1 LAEQAQAL
9 AEKQEKKEK
18 KKGGKSVS
26 MAASDPIPAGQKER
40 TFIMVKPD
48 GMQRGL
54 LGKIVAQFEKR
65 GFKMAAMKVC
75 QPGKA
80 HLEQHYADLA
90 KKPFFPALI
99 EYMTSG
105 PVCAMI
111 WEGDNVVL
119 TGRKMLGATKPIDSN
134 SGTIRGD
141 NCVDVGRNICHGS
154 DSVESAT

>member
-1 LAEQAQAL
+1 
-9 AEKQEKKEK
+9 
-18 KKGGKSVS
+18 
-26 MAASDPIPAGQKER
+26 
-40 TFIMVKPD
+40 MVKPD

-111 WEGDNVVL
+111 WEGDNVVQ
-119 TGRKMLGATKPIDSN
+119 TGRKMLGATKPVDSN

-154 DSVESAT
+154 DSVESATQEINLWFKKEEVMQFKHHSNEWVYE